1 MDDETTGPG
10 EQPLHDEEPERMAP
24 IEPAEPVRPVAP
36 VAPVA
41 HTTDAPAPEPG
52 APPAD
57 DAGRWWQ
64 VEVGRAEGDLTVRRG
79 DSPHVVLSASDEAR
93 YQPTDG
99 PDGMLVFARLPD
111 GAALLVPARTHV
123 AIRDVGGDLH
133 ADGFGGGLAVNR
145 VKGDAVLAALG
156 VVELGRVEGD
166 LSASGC
172 QGLTLRD
179 AANDV
184 QLDRMRTPVVI
195 GRVGGDLVAHGLA
208 GLELRE
214 AISGDVMVEGSTG
227 DVALAGVVGGD
238 LRVEG
243 CVGELRL
250 AGTIAGDL
258 SVRLCGA
265 LRVDGPVKGDADVRE
280 IVGAVR
286 FNGPIGGDLTIALA
300 QSLSVAGPVGG
311 DADVRTVARE
321 ALLRTVG
328 GDLSAETI
336 GGPLT
341 LTTIGGDARVRTSLA
356 PATVTTIGGD
366 FNGQRAMGGVSLER
380 VGGDATLDTPLAAGG
395 EYQVR
400 AGGDIHLRV
409 RGEVNA
415 RFVAQTRG
423 GEIRT
428 RLPLAVERGR
438 RRNLVGLL
446 GRGDAGVTLFSDGG
460 DSVIVAADSDEEDMM
475 SDDFVGDQ
483 HGTATDP
490 KSWEGSFGGHKFR
503 VRWDPGATPGAS
515 DDPDAM
521 GHPRRGFG
529 FEWEHDPAG
538 DAKAAEDFDRQF
550 NEIRDR
556 AEQVARRAAE
566 QAQRYAE
573 RAARRAR
580 ETDWE
585 SIGREVRGAI
595 ERAMSELE
603 RTVGQFGREFGR
615 ADETR
620 REPGAAPRGTGAQR
634 VRIERDEEGDGYA
647 AGYGATQTPPRAGD
661 PDAQRRAILEDLRAG
676 TISLDEAERRLGELR

>member
-10 EQPLHDEEPERMAP
+10 ERPPYDESTREPIEPIEP
-24 IEPAEPVRPVAP
+24 IEPA
-36 VAPVA
+36 A
-41 HTTDAPAPEPG
+41 HPTAGPAPAPDA
-52 APPAD
+52 APAG
-57 DAGRWWQ
+57 DAGRLWQ

-79 DSPHVVLSASDEAR
+79 DSPHVVLSGSDEAR
-93 YQPTDG
+93 YQPADG
-99 PDGMLVFARLPD
+99 PEGMLVFARLPD
-111 GAALLVPARTHV
+111 GAELLVPARTRV
-123 AIRDVGGDLH
+123 TIRDVGGDLH
-133 ADGFGGGLAVNR
+133 ADGFGGGLMVTR
-145 VKGDAVLAALG
+145 VKGDAVLADLG
-156 VVELGRVEGD
+156 AVELGRVEGD

-179 AANDV
+179 AADDV
-184 QLDRMRTPVVI
+184 QLDRIRSAAVI

-208 GLELRE
+208 GLELGE
-214 AISGDVMVEGSTG
+214 AVSGDVTVEGSTG
-227 DVALAGVVGGD
+227 DVALAGAVGGD

-243 CVGELRL
+243 CAGELRL

-265 LRVDGPVKGDADVRE
+265 LRVDGPIKGDADVRE
-280 IVGAVR
+280 IAGAVR
-286 FNGPIGGDLTIALA
+286 FNGPIGGDLTVALA
-300 QSLSVAGPVGG
+300 QSLSVAGSVGG

-321 ALLRTVG
+321 AMLRTVG

-366 FNGQRAMGGVSLER
+366 FNGQRAMGGVTLER

-400 AGGDIHLRV
+400 ASGDIHLRV

-423 GEIRT
+423 GEIHT

-460 DSVIVAADSDEEDMM
+460 DIVIVAADSDEEDMM
-475 SDDFVGDQ
+475 SDDYVGDQ

-503 VRWDPGATPGAS
+503 VRWDPGAAPGTS

-521 GHPRRGFG
+521 GRPRKGFG

-538 DAKAAEDFDRQF
+538 DTKAAEDFDRQF

-556 AEQVARRAAE
+556 AEQMARRAAE

-573 RAARRAR
+573 RATRRAR

-595 ERAMSELE
+595 ERAMSEQE
-603 RTVGQFGREFGR
+603 RTVGQFGR
-615 ADETR
+615 DYDSR
-620 REPGAAPRGTGAQR
+620 RGPGEPGAAPRGTGAQR
-634 VRIERDEEGDGYA
+634 VRIERDDEGDGFA
-647 AGYGATQTPPRAGD
+647 PGYGASETPPRAAD
-661 PDAQRRAILEDLRAG
+661 ADAQRRAILEDLRAG
-676 TISLDEAERRLGELR
+676 TISLDEAERRLGGLR